1 MAMFGF
7 SFVILD
13 ILEESRL
20 YKHIKDI
27 VPSIGYN
34 SCNEKDKCTDWVYL
48 EPSDSYITF
57 AYPSMKFTF
66 SFPDVIPGGSFY
78 TYAYAI
84 FLKKKIACQL
94 LLEDKERFTKRP
106 VTWTKEFIDQADL
119 EFSGKNH
126 ESTVYEF
133 ALSIR

>member
-1 MAMFGF
+1 M
-7 SFVILD
+7 ILD
-13 ILEESRL
+13 ILEESYL
-20 YKHIKDI
+20 YKQINDI

-34 SCNEKDKCTDWVYL
+34 SCNEKDKCTDWVYI
-48 EPSDSYITF
+48 EPSDMYIAF

-66 SFPDVIPGGSFY
+66 SIPYVIPGGSFY
-78 TYAYAI
+78 TFAI
-84 FLKKKIACQL
+84 FLKKNIPCRL

-106 VTWTKEFIDQADL
+106 VTWTKEFIDQADF
-119 EFSGKNH
+119 EFSGNN